1 MIYGR
6 IRLALKAALV
16 SVIPV
21 LAFDAIAQSRVL
33 KPGERWDFFS
43 EVKPNERYILSFTA
57 RNEGPDSLENNAQL
71 SEAFY
76 DKRREMHGL
85 RLPGWGITFT
95 DRDLKGVPA
104 NLSSFH
110 RVVLSS
116 RDELQRDV
124 FFAPNRAANVRI
136 RFENPTRDATFYI
149 KDVKLSPYIEKT
161 VNINADFAL
170 GERSFS
176 GFSPICG
183 GSPRLRKTKAG
194 NFLDV
199 DSYTF
204 IDTTP
209 VVAGRTYRLE
219 TQLEKK
225 VPRNPNIKLFFLDEN
240 GRVVADSGGLV
251 WITDADKPTVRDFQ
265 APLKAATIGA
275 MINGAPGVSFKFIRL
290 TEADR

>member
-1 MIYGR
+1 M
-6 IRLALKAALV
+6 
-16 SVIPV
+16 IPV

-43 EVKPNERYILSFTA
+43 EVKPNGRYILSFTA

-85 RLPGWGITFT
+85 KLPGWGITFT

-149 KDVKLSPYIEKT
+149 KDVELSPYIEKT

-176 GFSPICG
+176 GFSQICG
-183 GSPRLRKTKAG
+183 SSPRLRKTKAG

-199 DSYTF
+199 DGYTF

-209 VVAGRTYRLE
+209 VVAGRVYRFE
-219 TQLEKK
+219 AQLEKK
-225 VPRNPNIKLFFLDEN
+225 VPRNPSVNLSFRDERGN
-240 GRVVADSGGLV
+240 GIADSGGLV
-251 WITDADKPTVRDFQ
+251 WITEEDKPTVRDFT
-265 APLKAATIGA
+265 APPKAVSVSA